1 MYTSANCYG
10 ESLECTCVVY
20 RVAIFLHTHTHS
32 HRHQT
37 NGCVIARSSQPLV
50 GVLGLWRS
58 PEDEKL
64 LLAISQSCAPP
75 VKKASSSTNNNNHFQ
90 LRAVTTFALVHG
102 SNSAP
107 QLTSDGERE
116 KTEVAKMNGNGVAN
130 GYLNDSTLG
139 EHYSDDSDDNEE
151 GFTRDDDD
159 DDDVHGS
166 VPSSVIP
173 KLKVF
178 DLRSYAAA
186 LGNRAKGG
194 GCECTG
200 EPLNKIYPVTTK
212 FFHMKSALKQKEV
225 LLPKYIIIVS
235 FSST

>member
-1 MYTSANCYG
+1 LYTYI
-10 ESLECTCVVY
+10 LT
-20 RVAIFLHTHTHS
+20 
-32 HRHQT
+32 HRHET

-64 LLAISQSCAPP
+64 LLAISQSCCAPP
-75 VKKASSSTNNNNHFQ
+75 VKKPSSSNSSSSNNHFQ
-90 LRAVTTFALVHG
+90 LRAVTTFPLVPA

-107 QLTSDGERE
+107 QLTGGRGGERE
-116 KTEVAKMNGNGVAN
+116 TAEIAKMNGGGVSN
-130 GYLNDSTLG
+130 GYSIMDDSMLRG
-139 EHYSDDSDDNEE
+139 RYSEDSDDNEE
-151 GFTRDDDD
+151 GFTHGDDAA
-159 DDDVHGS
+159 S
-166 VPSSVIP
+166 ASSVIP

-200 EPLNKIYPVTTK
+200 ELAKKLIVILLLTLGACARVT
-212 FFHMKSALKQKEV
+212 V
-225 LLPKYIIIVS
+225 VV
-235 FSST
+235 